1 MMPEIGNALLCLA
14 LGVALLLSVYPL
26 WGVARGDVRM
36 MASARP
42 FAWVLFICVMG
53 AFLILVNAFV
63 VNDFTVTYV
72 ASNSNTQ
79 LPVWY
84 RVAATWG
91 AHEGSLLLWV
101 LLMSGW
107 TFAVAAFSQRM
118 PLDIVARVLAVMGMV
133 SVGFL
138 LFILFTSNPFART
151 LPNFPIEGRD
161 LNPLLQ
167 DPGLIFH
174 PPLLYMG
181 YVGFSVAFAFAI
193 AALMSGRLDST
204 FARFSRPWTLAAWVF
219 LTLGIVLGSAWAY
232 YELGW
237 GGWWFWDPVENASF
251 MPWLVGTALMH
262 SLSVTEQRASF
273 KAWTLLLSICAF
285 SLCLL
290 GTFLV
295 RSGVLVSV
303 HAFASDP
310 SRGMFILAFMVLVIG
325 GSLLLFAVRG
335 HKVRSR
341 VNNALW
347 SRESLL
353 LGNNVLLIAA
363 MLVVLLG
370 TLLPLVHKQLGL
382 GSISIGEPFFNT
394 MFTWLMAPFALLLG
408 IGPLVRWGRDRPRKL
423 KTLLI
428 IAFVTTLVLSLL
440 LPWLFEDRIVAMTVV
455 GLAMAC
461 WIFVLAMSE
470 AYLRVS
476 RGTKLTASYWGMV
489 SGHVGLAV
497 TIVGIAFSQNYSVE
511 RDVRMKAGDSVSI
524 HDYQFTFREVKDITG
539 PNYRGGVAIIGVTRD
554 GKPEATLHAEKRF
567 YNSTSSMMTE
577 AAIDGGF
584 TRDLYAALGEE
595 LDNGAWAVRL
605 YYKPFIRWIWAG
617 GLLMALGGLFCLFDP
632 RYRQRTRPRAAVQ
645 KNASE
650 AV

>member
-1 MMPEIGNALLCLA
+1 MIPEIGSVLLCLA
-14 LGVALLLSVYPL
+14 LGLAVLLSFYPL
-26 WGVARGDVRM
+26 WGVARNDARL
-36 MASARP
+36 MASSRP
-42 FAWVLFICVMG
+42 LAWLLFLCVTG
-53 AFLILVNAFV
+53 AFLVLVNAFV
-63 VNDFTVTYV
+63 VNDFSVTYV
-72 ASNSNTQ
+72 ANNSNTQ
-79 LPVWY
+79 LPIWY

-107 TFAVAAFSQRM
+107 TFAVAICSYSM

-138 LFILFTSNPFART
+138 LFIIFTSNPFSRT
-151 LPNFPIEGRD
+151 LPAFPIEGRD

-193 AALMSGRLDST
+193 AALLSGRLDSSFT
-204 FARFSRPWTLAAWVF
+204 RFARPWTMAAWFF
-219 LTLGIVLGSAWAY
+219 LTLGIMLGSAWAY

-251 MPWLVGTALMH
+251 MPWLVGTALIH
-262 SLSVTEQRASF
+262 SLSVTEQRATF
-273 KAWTLLLSICAF
+273 KAWSLLLSIFAF

-310 SRGMFILAFMVLVIG
+310 SRGLFILAFMVLVIG
-325 GSLLLFAVRG
+325 GSLLVFALRG

-347 SRESLL
+347 SRESML
-353 LGNNVLLIAA
+353 LGNNVILTAA

-370 TLLPLVHKQLGL
+370 TLLPLVHKQIGL
-382 GSISIGEPFFNT
+382 GTISIGEPFFNT
-394 MFTWLMAPFALLLG
+394 MFIALMVPFALLLG
-408 IGPLVRWGRDRPRKL
+408 IGPLVRWGRDRPAAIK
-423 KTLLI
+423 KLLI
-428 IAFVTTLVLSLL
+428 IATVLTVILSFALPLL
-440 LPWLFEDRIVAMTVV
+440 MEDRVEALTVV
-455 GLAMAC
+455 GLMMAC
-461 WIFVLAMSE
+461 WIAILAFAEM
-470 AYLRVS
+470 RVRIS
-476 RGTKLTASYWGMV
+476 KKIKLTPSYWGMV
-489 SGHVGLAV
+489 LAHLGLAV
-497 TIVGIAFSQNYSVE
+497 TIVGIAFSQNYSIE
-511 RDVRMKAGDSVSI
+511 RDVKMKPGDSISI
-524 HDYQFTFREVKDITG
+524 RAYTFVFNGVREADG
-539 PNYRGGVAIIGVTRD
+539 PNYQGVIGSISVKEKDKVIGVLM
-554 GKPEATLHAEKRF
+554 PEKRF
-567 YNSTSSMMTE
+567 YSVSRAVMTE

-595 LDNGAWAVRL
+595 IAKDTWTMRL
-605 YYKPFIRWIWAG
+605 YYKPFVRWIWSG
-617 GLLMALGGLFCLFDP
+617 GVLMAIGALFCLFDP
-632 RYRQRTRPRAAVQ
+632 RYRRRKLQGETA
-645 KNASE
+645 
-650 AV
+650 

>member
-1 MMPEIGNALLCLA
+1 MIPEIGSILLCLA
-14 LGVALLLSVYPL
+14 LGIAVLLSFYPL
-26 WGVARGDVRM
+26 WGVARND
-36 MASARP
+36 ARLMSSSRP
-42 FAWVLFICVMG
+42 LAWLLFLCVTG
-53 AFLILVNAFV
+53 AFLVLVNAFI
-63 VNDFTVTYV
+63 VNDFSVTYV
-72 ASNSNTQ
+72 ANNSNTQ
-79 LPVWY
+79 LPIWY
-84 RVAATWG
+84 RIAATWG

-107 TFAVAAFSQRM
+107 TFAVAIGSYRM

-138 LFILFTSNPFART
+138 LFIIFTSNPFSRT
-151 LPNFPIEGRD
+151 LPAFPIEGRD

-193 AALMSGRLDST
+193 AALLSGRLDSSFT
-204 FARFSRPWTLAAWVF
+204 RFARPWTMAAWFF
-219 LTLGIVLGSAWAY
+219 LTLGIMLGSVWAY

-251 MPWLVGTALMH
+251 MPWLVGTALIH
-262 SLSVTEQRASF
+262 SLSVTEQRATF
-273 KAWTLLLSICAF
+273 KAWSLLLSIFAF

-310 SRGMFILAFMVLVIG
+310 SRGLFILAFMVLVVG
-325 GSLLLFAVRG
+325 GSLLVFALRG

-347 SRESLL
+347 SRESML
-353 LGNNVLLIAA
+353 LGNNVILTAA

-370 TLLPLVHKQLGL
+370 TLLPLVHKQIGL
-382 GSISIGEPFFNT
+382 GTISIGEPFFNT
-394 MFTWLMAPFALLLG
+394 MFIALMVPFALLLG
-408 IGPLVRWGRDRPRKL
+408 IGPLVRWGRDRPAAIK
-423 KTLLI
+423 KMLI
-428 IAFVTTLVLSLL
+428 IATIMTLVLSFVLPLL
-440 LPWLFEDRIVAMTVV
+440 MEDRIEALTVV
-455 GLAMAC
+455 GLMMAC
-461 WIFVLAMSE
+461 WIAILAFAEMKVRISKKI
-470 AYLRVS
+470 
-476 RGTKLTASYWGMV
+476 KLTPSYWGMV
-489 SGHVGLAV
+489 LAHLGLAV

-511 RDVRMKAGDSVSI
+511 RDVKMKPGDSI
-524 HDYQFTFREVKDITG
+524 NIRAYTFTFNGVREADG
-539 PNYRGGVAIIGVTRD
+539 PNYQGVIGSISVTEK
-554 GKPEATLHAEKRF
+554 GKVVSILMPEKRF
-567 YNSTSSMMTE
+567 YNVSRAVMTE

-595 LDNGAWAVRL
+595 ISKSTWSMRL
-605 YYKPFIRWIWAG
+605 YYKPFVRWIWSG
-617 GLLMALGGLFCLFDP
+617 GVLMAVGALFCMFDP
-632 RYRQRTRPRAAVQ
+632 RYRRRKLQRETA
-645 KNASE
+645 
-650 AV
+650 

>member
-1 MMPEIGNALLCLA
+1 MIPEIGSVLLCLA
-14 LGVALLLSVYPL
+14 LGLAVLLSFYPL
-26 WGVARGDVRM
+26 WGVARNDARL
-36 MASARP
+36 MASSRP
-42 FAWVLFICVMG
+42 LAWLLFLCVTG
-53 AFLILVNAFV
+53 AFLVLVNAFV
-63 VNDFTVTYV
+63 VNDFSVTYV
-72 ASNSNTQ
+72 ANNSNTQ
-79 LPVWY
+79 LPIWY

-107 TFAVAAFSQRM
+107 TFAVAICSYRM

-138 LFILFTSNPFART
+138 LFIIFTSNPFSRT
-151 LPNFPIEGRD
+151 LPAFPIEGRD

-193 AALMSGRLDST
+193 AALLSGRLDSSFT
-204 FARFSRPWTLAAWVF
+204 RFARPWTMAAWFF
-219 LTLGIVLGSAWAY
+219 LTLGIMLGSAWAY

-251 MPWLVGTALMH
+251 MPWLVGTALIH
-262 SLSVTEQRASF
+262 SLSVTEQRATF
-273 KAWTLLLSICAF
+273 KAWSLLLSIFAF

-310 SRGMFILAFMVLVIG
+310 SRGLFILAFMVLVIG
-325 GSLLLFAVRG
+325 GSLLVFALRG

-347 SRESLL
+347 SRESML
-353 LGNNVLLIAA
+353 LGNNVILTAS

-370 TLLPLVHKQLGL
+370 TLLPLVHKQIGL
-382 GSISIGEPFFNT
+382 GTISIGEPFFNT
-394 MFTWLMAPFALLLG
+394 MFIALMVPFALLLG
-408 IGPLVRWGRDRPRKL
+408 IGPLVRWGRDRPAAIK
-423 KTLLI
+423 KLLI
-428 IAFVTTLVLSLL
+428 IATVLTVILSFALPLL
-440 LPWLFEDRIVAMTVV
+440 MEDRVEALTVV
-455 GLAMAC
+455 GLMMAC
-461 WIFVLAMSE
+461 WIAILAFAEM
-470 AYLRVS
+470 RVRIS
-476 RGTKLTASYWGMV
+476 KKIKLTPSYWGMV
-489 SGHVGLAV
+489 LAHLGLAV
-497 TIVGIAFSQNYSVE
+497 TIVGIAFSQNYSIE
-511 RDVRMKAGDSVSI
+511 RDVKMKPGDSISI
-524 HDYQFTFREVKDITG
+524 RAYTFVFNGVREADG
-539 PNYRGGVAIIGVTRD
+539 PNYQGVIGSISVKEKDKVIGVLM
-554 GKPEATLHAEKRF
+554 PEKRF
-567 YNSTSSMMTE
+567 YSVSRAVMTE

-595 LDNGAWAVRL
+595 IAKDTWTMRL
-605 YYKPFIRWIWAG
+605 YYKPFVRWIWSG
-617 GLLMALGGLFCLFDP
+617 GVLMAIGALFCLFDP
-632 RYRQRTRPRAAVQ
+632 RYRRRKLQGETA
-645 KNASE
+645 
-650 AV
+650 

>member
-1 MMPEIGNALLCLA
+1 MIPEIGSILLCLA
-14 LGVALLLSVYPL
+14 LGIAVLLSFYPL
-26 WGVARGDVRM
+26 WGVARND
-36 MASARP
+36 ARLMSSSRP
-42 FAWVLFICVMG
+42 LAWLLFLCVTG
-53 AFLILVNAFV
+53 AFLVLVNAFI
-63 VNDFTVTYV
+63 VNDFSVTYV
-72 ASNSNTQ
+72 ANNSNTQ
-79 LPVWY
+79 LPIWY
-84 RVAATWG
+84 RIAATWG

-107 TFAVAAFSQRM
+107 TFAVAIGSYRM

-138 LFILFTSNPFART
+138 LFIIFTSNPFSRT
-151 LPNFPIEGRD
+151 LPAFPIEGRD

-193 AALMSGRLDST
+193 AALLSGRLDSSFT
-204 FARFSRPWTLAAWVF
+204 RFARPWTMAAWFF
-219 LTLGIVLGSAWAY
+219 LTLGIMLGSAWAY

-251 MPWLVGTALMH
+251 MPWLVGTALIH
-262 SLSVTEQRASF
+262 SLSVTEQRATF
-273 KAWTLLLSICAF
+273 KAWSLLLSIFAF

-310 SRGMFILAFMVLVIG
+310 SRGLFILAFMVLVVG
-325 GSLLLFAVRG
+325 GSLLVFALRG

-347 SRESLL
+347 SRESML
-353 LGNNVLLIAA
+353 LGNNVILTAA

-370 TLLPLVHKQLGL
+370 TLLPLVHKQIGL
-382 GSISIGEPFFNT
+382 GTISIGEPFFNT
-394 MFTWLMAPFALLLG
+394 MFIALMVPFALLLG
-408 IGPLVRWGRDRPRKL
+408 IGPLVRWGRDRPAAIK
-423 KTLLI
+423 KMLI
-428 IAFVTTLVLSLL
+428 IATIMTLVLSFVLPLL
-440 LPWLFEDRIVAMTVV
+440 MEDRIEALTVV
-455 GLAMAC
+455 GLMMAC
-461 WIFVLAMSE
+461 WIAILAFAEMKVRISKKI
-470 AYLRVS
+470 
-476 RGTKLTASYWGMV
+476 KLTPSYWGMV
-489 SGHVGLAV
+489 LAHLGLAV

-511 RDVRMKAGDSVSI
+511 RDVKMKPGDSI
-524 HDYQFTFREVKDITG
+524 NIRAYTFTFNGVREADG
-539 PNYRGGVAIIGVTRD
+539 PNYQGVIGSISVTEK
-554 GKPEATLHAEKRF
+554 GKVVSILMPEKRF
-567 YNSTSSMMTE
+567 YNVSRAVMTE

-595 LDNGAWAVRL
+595 ISKSTWSMRL
-605 YYKPFIRWIWAG
+605 YYKPFVRWIWSG
-617 GLLMALGGLFCLFDP
+617 GVLMAVGALFCMFDP
-632 RYRQRTRPRAAVQ
+632 RYRRRKLQRETV
-645 KNASE
+645 
-650 AV
+650 

>member
-1 MMPEIGNALLCLA
+1 MIPEIGSVLLCLA
-14 LGVALLLSVYPL
+14 LGLAVLLSFYPL
-26 WGVARGDVRM
+26 WGVARNDARL
-36 MASARP
+36 MASSRP
-42 FAWVLFICVMG
+42 LAWLLFLCVTG
-53 AFLILVNAFV
+53 AFLVLVNAFV
-63 VNDFTVTYV
+63 VNDFSVTYV
-72 ASNSNTQ
+72 ANNSNTQ
-79 LPVWY
+79 LPIWY

-107 TFAVAAFSQRM
+107 TFAVAICSYRM

-138 LFILFTSNPFART
+138 LFIIFTSNPFSRT
-151 LPNFPIEGRD
+151 LPAFPIEGRD

-193 AALMSGRLDST
+193 AALLSGRLDSSFT
-204 FARFSRPWTLAAWVF
+204 RFARPWTMAAWFF
-219 LTLGIVLGSAWAY
+219 LTLGIMLGSAWAY

-251 MPWLVGTALMH
+251 MPWLVGTALIH
-262 SLSVTEQRASF
+262 SLSVTEQRATF
-273 KAWTLLLSICAF
+273 KAWSLLLSIFAF

-310 SRGMFILAFMVLVIG
+310 SRGLFILAFMVLVIG
-325 GSLLLFAVRG
+325 GSLLVFALRG

-347 SRESLL
+347 SRESML
-353 LGNNVLLIAA
+353 LGNNVILTAA

-370 TLLPLVHKQLGL
+370 TLLPLVHKQIGL
-382 GSISIGEPFFNT
+382 GTISIGEPFFNT
-394 MFTWLMAPFALLLG
+394 MFIALMVPFALLLG
-408 IGPLVRWGRDRPRKL
+408 IGPLVRWGRDRPAAIK
-423 KTLLI
+423 KLLI
-428 IAFVTTLVLSLL
+428 IATVLTVILSFALPLL
-440 LPWLFEDRIVAMTVV
+440 MEDRVEALTVV
-455 GLAMAC
+455 GLMMAC
-461 WIFVLAMSE
+461 WIAILAFAEM
-470 AYLRVS
+470 RVRIS
-476 RGTKLTASYWGMV
+476 KKIKLTPSYWGMV
-489 SGHVGLAV
+489 LAHLGLAV
-497 TIVGIAFSQNYSVE
+497 TIVGIAFSQNYSIE
-511 RDVRMKAGDSVSI
+511 RDVKMKPGDSISI
-524 HDYQFTFREVKDITG
+524 RAYTFVFNGVREADG
-539 PNYRGGVAIIGVTRD
+539 PNYQGVIGSISVKEKDKVIGVLM
-554 GKPEATLHAEKRF
+554 PEKRF
-567 YNSTSSMMTE
+567 YSVSRAVMTE

-595 LDNGAWAVRL
+595 IAKDTWTMRL
-605 YYKPFIRWIWAG
+605 YYKPFVRWIWSG
-617 GLLMALGGLFCLFDP
+617 GVLMAIGALFCLFDP
-632 RYRQRTRPRAAVQ
+632 RYRRRKLQGETAWTA
-645 KNASE
+645 KSS
-650 AV
+650 

>member
-1 MMPEIGNALLCLA
+1 MIPEIGSILLCLA
-14 LGVALLLSVYPL
+14 LGLAVLLSIYPL
-26 WGVARGDVRM
+26 WGVARNDTRL
-36 MASARP
+36 MASSRP
-42 FAWVLFICVMG
+42 LAWLLFLCVTG
-53 AFLILVNAFV
+53 AFLVLVNAFV
-63 VNDFTVTYV
+63 VNDFSVTYV
-72 ASNSNTQ
+72 ANNSNTQ
-79 LPVWY
+79 LPIWY

-107 TFAVAAFSQRM
+107 TFAVALFSYRM

-138 LFILFTSNPFART
+138 LFIIFTSNPFSRT
-151 LPNFPIEGRD
+151 LPSFPIEGRD

-193 AALMSGRLDST
+193 AALLSGRLDST
-204 FARFSRPWTLAAWVF
+204 FTRFARPWTMAAWFF
-219 LTLGIVLGSAWAY
+219 LTLGIMLGSAWAY

-251 MPWLVGTALMH
+251 MPWLVGTALIH
-262 SLSVTEQRASF
+262 SLSVTEQRATF
-273 KAWTLLLSICAF
+273 KAWSLLLSIFAF

-310 SRGMFILAFMVLVIG
+310 SRGLFILAFMVLVIG
-325 GSLLLFAVRG
+325 GSLLVFAIRG

-347 SRESLL
+347 SRESML
-353 LGNNVLLIAA
+353 LGNNVILTAA

-370 TLLPLVHKQLGL
+370 TLLPLVHKQIGL
-382 GSISIGEPFFNT
+382 GTISIGEPFFNT
-394 MFTWLMAPFALLLG
+394 MFIALMVPFALLLG
-408 IGPLVRWGRDRPRKL
+408 IGPLVRWGRDRPAAIKKML
-423 KTLLI
+423 ISATVMTLI
-428 IAFVTTLVLSLL
+428 LSFA
-440 LPWLFEDRIVAMTVV
+440 LPMLMEDRIEALTVV
-455 GLAMAC
+455 GLMMAC
-461 WIFVLAMSE
+461 WITILAFAEMKVRISKKI
-470 AYLRVS
+470 
-476 RGTKLTASYWGMV
+476 KLTPSYWGMV
-489 SGHVGLAV
+489 LAHLGLAV
-497 TIVGIAFSQNYSVE
+497 TIVGIAFSQNYSIE
-511 RDVRMKAGDSVSI
+511 RDVKMQPGDNIAI
-524 HDYQFTFREVKDITG
+524 HGYTFTFNGVRDANG
-539 PNYRGGVAIIGVTRD
+539 PNYQGVIGSISVTKKD
-554 GKPEATLHAEKRF
+554 KVVGILMPEKRF
-567 YNSTSSMMTE
+567 YSVSRAVMTE

-595 LDNGAWAVRL
+595 VAKDTWTMRL
-605 YYKPFIRWIWAG
+605 YYKPFVRWIWSG
-617 GLLMALGGLFCLFDP
+617 GVLMSIGALFCLFDP
-632 RYRQRTRPRAAVQ
+632 RYRRRQLQGETA
-645 KNASE
+645 
-650 AV
+650 

>member
-1 MMPEIGNALLCLA
+1 MIPEIGSVLLCLA
-14 LGVALLLSVYPL
+14 LGLAVLLSFYPL
-26 WGVARGDVRM
+26 WGVARNDARL
-36 MASARP
+36 MASSRP
-42 FAWVLFICVMG
+42 LAWLLFLCVTG
-53 AFLILVNAFV
+53 AFLVLVNAFV
-63 VNDFTVTYV
+63 VNDFSVTYV
-72 ASNSNTQ
+72 ANNSNTQ
-79 LPVWY
+79 LPIWY

-107 TFAVAAFSQRM
+107 TFAVAICSYRM

-138 LFILFTSNPFART
+138 LFIIFTSNPFSRT
-151 LPNFPIEGRD
+151 LPAFPIEGRD

-193 AALMSGRLDST
+193 AALLSGRLDSSFT
-204 FARFSRPWTLAAWVF
+204 RFARPWTMAAWFF
-219 LTLGIVLGSAWAY
+219 LTLGIMLGSAWAY

-251 MPWLVGTALMH
+251 MPWLVGTALIH
-262 SLSVTEQRASF
+262 SLSVTEQRATF
-273 KAWTLLLSICAF
+273 KAWSLLLSIFAF

-310 SRGMFILAFMVLVIG
+310 SRGLFILAFMVLVIG
-325 GSLLLFAVRG
+325 GSLLVFALRG

-347 SRESLL
+347 SRESML
-353 LGNNVLLIAA
+353 LGNNVILTAA

-370 TLLPLVHKQLGL
+370 TLLPLVHKQIGL
-382 GSISIGEPFFNT
+382 GTISIGEPFFNT
-394 MFTWLMAPFALLLG
+394 MFIALMVPFALLLG
-408 IGPLVRWGRDRPRKL
+408 IGPLVRWGRDRPAAIK
-423 KTLLI
+423 KLLI
-428 IAFVTTLVLSLL
+428 IATVLTVILSFA
-440 LPWLFEDRIVAMTVV
+440 LPILMEDRVEALTVV
-455 GLAMAC
+455 GLMMAC
-461 WIFVLAMSE
+461 WIAILAFAEM
-470 AYLRVS
+470 RVRIS
-476 RGTKLTASYWGMV
+476 KKIKLTPSYWGMV
-489 SGHVGLAV
+489 LAHLGLAV
-497 TIVGIAFSQNYSVE
+497 TIVGIAFSQNYSIE
-511 RDVRMKAGDSVSI
+511 RDVKMKPGDSISI
-524 HDYQFTFREVKDITG
+524 RAYTFVFNGVREADG
-539 PNYRGGVAIIGVTRD
+539 PNYQGVIGSISVKEKD
-554 GKPEATLHAEKRF
+554 KVIGILMPEKRF
-567 YNSTSSMMTE
+567 YSVSRAVMTE

-595 LDNGAWAVRL
+595 IAKDTWTMRL
-605 YYKPFIRWIWAG
+605 YYKPFVRWIWSG
-617 GLLMALGGLFCLFDP
+617 GVLMAIGALFCLFDP
-632 RYRQRTRPRAAVQ
+632 RYRRRKLQGETA
-645 KNASE
+645 
-650 AV
+650 

>member
-1 MMPEIGNALLCLA
+1 MIPEVGNLLLCLA
-14 LGVALLLSVYPL
+14 LGIAVLLSVYPL
-26 WGVARGDVRM
+26 WGVSRHDERLM
-36 MASARP
+36 RSSRP
-42 FAWVLFICVMG
+42 LAWLLFLCVTG
-53 AFLILVNAFV
+53 AFLVLVNAFV
-63 VNDFTVTYV
+63 VNDFSVTYV
-72 ASNSNTQ
+72 ANNSNTQ
-79 LPVWY
+79 LPIWY

-107 TFAVAAFSQRM
+107 TFAVALCSYRM

-138 LFILFTSNPFART
+138 LFIIFTSNPFSRT
-151 LPNFPIEGRD
+151 LPSFPIEGRD

-193 AALMSGRLDST
+193 AALLSGRLDSSFT
-204 FARFSRPWTLAAWVF
+204 RFARPWTMAAWFF
-219 LTLGIVLGSAWAY
+219 LTLGIMLGSAWAY

-251 MPWLVGTALMH
+251 MPWLVGTALIH
-262 SLSVTEQRASF
+262 SLAVTEQRATF
-273 KAWTLLLSICAF
+273 KAWSLLLSIFAF

-310 SRGMFILAFMVLVIG
+310 SRGLFILAFMVLVIG

-347 SRESLL
+347 SRESMLL
-353 LGNNVLLIAA
+353 ANNVILTAA

-370 TLLPLVHKQLGL
+370 TLLPLVHKQIGL

-394 MFTWLMAPFALLLG
+394 MFIALMVPFALLLG
-408 IGPLVRWGRDRPRKL
+408 IGPLVRWGRDRPASIRKL
-423 KTLLI
+423 LLI
-428 IAFVTTLVLSLL
+428 ALLVMLILSFL
-440 LPWLFEDRIVAMTVV
+440 LPWLMQDRFEALTIL
-455 GLAMAC
+455 GLMMAC
-461 WIFVLAMSE
+461 WIAILAVAEM
-470 AYLRVS
+470 RVRIS
-476 RGTKLTASYWGMV
+476 KKIKLTPSYWGMV
-489 SGHVGLAV
+489 FAHLGLAV
-497 TIVGIAFSQNYSVE
+497 TIVGIAFSQNYSIE
-511 RDVRMKAGDSVSI
+511 RDVKMKPNESVVI
-524 HDYQFTFREVKDITG
+524 RDYTFVFNGVHEADG
-539 PNYRGGVAIIGVTRD
+539 PNYQGVIGNIDVKEN
-554 GKPEATLHAEKRF
+554 GKLLTKLQPEKRF
-567 YNSTSSMMTE
+567 YNTSRAVMTE

-595 LDNGAWAVRL
+595 IGPNVWTMRL
-605 YYKPFIRWIWAG
+605 YYKPFVRWIWSG
-617 GLLMALGGLFCLFDP
+617 GILMAVGALFCLFDP
-632 RYRQRTRPRAAVQ
+632 RYRRRKPVP
-645 KNASE
+645 E

>member
-1 MMPEIGNALLCLA
+1 MIPEIGSILLCLA
-14 LGVALLLSVYPL
+14 LGIAVLLSFYPL
-26 WGVARGDVRM
+26 WGVARNDSRL
-36 MASARP
+36 MASSRP
-42 FAWVLFICVMG
+42 LAWLLFLCVTG
-53 AFLILVNAFV
+53 AFLVLVNAFV
-63 VNDFTVTYV
+63 VNDFSVTYV
-72 ASNSNTQ
+72 ANNSNTL

-107 TFAVAAFSQRM
+107 TFAVALCSYRM

-138 LFILFTSNPFART
+138 LFIIFTSNPFSRT
-151 LPNFPIEGRD
+151 LPAFPIEGRD

-193 AALMSGRLDST
+193 AALLSGRLDSAFT
-204 FARFSRPWTLAAWVF
+204 RFARPWTMAAWFF
-219 LTLGIVLGSAWAY
+219 LTLGIMLGSAWAY

-251 MPWLVGTALMH
+251 MPWLVGTALIH
-262 SLSVTEQRASF
+262 SLSVTEQRATF
-273 KAWTLLLSICAF
+273 KAWSLLLSISAF

-310 SRGMFILAFMVLVIG
+310 SRGLFILAFMILVIG
-325 GSLLLFAVRG
+325 GSLLVFAVRG
-335 HKVRSR
+335 HKIRSK
-341 VNNALW
+341 VNNSLW

-353 LGNNVLLIAA
+353 LGNNVILTAA

-382 GSISIGEPFFNT
+382 GTISIGEPFFNT
-394 MFTWLMAPFALLLG
+394 MFIVLMVPFALLLG
-408 IGPLVRWGRDRPRKL
+408 IGPLVRWGRDRPAAIRKI
-423 KTLLI
+423 LI
-428 IAFVTTLVLSLL
+428 FALVMALILSFL
-440 LPWLFEDRIVAMTVV
+440 LPWLMEDRVEALTYLGLMMASWIVI
-455 GLAMAC
+455 LA
-461 WIFVLAMSE
+461 FVEMKIRISKKI
-470 AYLRVS
+470 
-476 RGTKLTASYWGMV
+476 KLTSSYWGMV
-489 SGHVGLAV
+489 LAHLGLAV
-497 TIVGIAFSQNYSVE
+497 TIVGIAFSQNYSIE
-511 RDVRMKAGDSVSI
+511 RDVKMKPGDSISI
-524 HDYQFTFREVKDITG
+524 RAYTFVFNGVHEANG
-539 PNYRGGVAIIGVTRD
+539 PNYQGVIGSISVKENDKVLT
-554 GKPEATLHAEKRF
+554 TLLPEKRF
-567 YNSTSSMMTE
+567 YKTSRAVMTE

-595 LDNGAWAVRL
+595 ITKDVWTLRL
-605 YYKPFIRWIWAG
+605 YYKPFVRWIWSG
-617 GLLMALGGLFCLFDP
+617 GLLMSIGALFCLFDP
-632 RYRQRTRPRAAVQ
+632 RYRRRKAEGEAA
-645 KNASE
+645 
-650 AV
+650 

>member
-1 MMPEIGNALLCLA
+1 MIPEIGSVLLCLA
-14 LGVALLLSVYPL
+14 LGLAVLLSFYPL
-26 WGVARGDVRM
+26 WGVARNDARL
-36 MASARP
+36 MASSRP
-42 FAWVLFICVMG
+42 LAWLLFLCVTG
-53 AFLILVNAFV
+53 AFLVLVNAFV
-63 VNDFTVTYV
+63 VNDFSVTYV
-72 ASNSNTQ
+72 ANNSNTQ
-79 LPVWY
+79 LPIWY

-107 TFAVAAFSQRM
+107 TFAVAICSYRM

-138 LFILFTSNPFART
+138 LFIIFTSNPFSRT
-151 LPNFPIEGRD
+151 LPAFPIEGRD

-193 AALMSGRLDST
+193 AALLSGRLDSSFT
-204 FARFSRPWTLAAWVF
+204 RFARPWTMAAWFF
-219 LTLGIVLGSAWAY
+219 LTLGIMLGSAWAY

-251 MPWLVGTALMH
+251 MPWLVGTALIH
-262 SLSVTEQRASF
+262 SLSVTEQRATF
-273 KAWTLLLSICAF
+273 KAWSLLLSIFAF

-310 SRGMFILAFMVLVIG
+310 SRGLFILAFMVLMIG
-325 GSLLLFAVRG
+325 GSLLVFALRG

-347 SRESLL
+347 SRESML
-353 LGNNVLLIAA
+353 LGNNVILTAA

-370 TLLPLVHKQLGL
+370 TLLPLVHKQIGL
-382 GSISIGEPFFNT
+382 GTISIGEPFFNT
-394 MFTWLMAPFALLLG
+394 MFIALMVPFALLLG
-408 IGPLVRWGRDRPRKL
+408 IGPLVRWGRDRPAAIK
-423 KTLLI
+423 KLLI
-428 IAFVTTLVLSLL
+428 IATVLTVILSFALPLL
-440 LPWLFEDRIVAMTVV
+440 MEDRVEALTVV
-455 GLAMAC
+455 GLMMAC
-461 WIFVLAMSE
+461 WIAILAFAEM
-470 AYLRVS
+470 RVRIS
-476 RGTKLTASYWGMV
+476 KKIKLTPSYWGMV
-489 SGHVGLAV
+489 LAHLGLAV
-497 TIVGIAFSQNYSVE
+497 TIVGIAFSQNYSIE
-511 RDVRMKAGDSVSI
+511 RDVKMKPGDSISI
-524 HDYQFTFREVKDITG
+524 RAYTFVFNGVREADG
-539 PNYRGGVAIIGVTRD
+539 PNYQGVIGSISVKEKDKVIGVLM
-554 GKPEATLHAEKRF
+554 PEKRF
-567 YNSTSSMMTE
+567 YSVSRAVMTE

-595 LDNGAWAVRL
+595 IAKDTWTMRL
-605 YYKPFIRWIWAG
+605 YYKPFVRWIWSG
-617 GLLMALGGLFCLFDP
+617 GVLMAIGALFCLFDP
-632 RYRQRTRPRAAVQ
+632 RYRRRKLQGETA
-645 KNASE
+645 
-650 AV
+650 

>member
-1 MMPEIGNALLCLA
+1 MIPEIGSVLLCLA
-14 LGVALLLSVYPL
+14 LGLAVLLSFYPL
-26 WGVARGDVRM
+26 WGVARNDARL
-36 MASARP
+36 MASSRP
-42 FAWVLFICVMG
+42 LAWLLFLCVTG

-63 VNDFTVTYV
+63 VNDFSVTYV
-72 ASNSNTQ
+72 ANNSNTQ
-79 LPVWY
+79 LPIWY

-107 TFAVAAFSQRM
+107 TFAVAICSYRM

-138 LFILFTSNPFART
+138 LFIIFTSNPFSRT
-151 LPNFPIEGRD
+151 LPAFPIEGRD

-193 AALMSGRLDST
+193 AALLSGRLDSSFT
-204 FARFSRPWTLAAWVF
+204 RFARPWTMAAWFF
-219 LTLGIVLGSAWAY
+219 LTLGIMLGSAWAY

-251 MPWLVGTALMH
+251 MPWLVGTALIH
-262 SLSVTEQRASF
+262 SLSVTEQRATF
-273 KAWTLLLSICAF
+273 KAWSLLLSIFAF

-310 SRGMFILAFMVLVIG
+310 SRGLFILAFMVLVIG
-325 GSLLLFAVRG
+325 GSLLVFALRG

-347 SRESLL
+347 SRESML
-353 LGNNVLLIAA
+353 LGNNVILTAA

-370 TLLPLVHKQLGL
+370 TLLPLVHKQIGL
-382 GSISIGEPFFNT
+382 GTISIGEPFFNT
-394 MFTWLMAPFALLLG
+394 MFIALMVPFALLLG
-408 IGPLVRWGRDRPRKL
+408 IGPLVRWGRDRPAAIK
-423 KTLLI
+423 KLLI
-428 IAFVTTLVLSLL
+428 IATVLTVILSFALPLL
-440 LPWLFEDRIVAMTVV
+440 MEDRVEALTVV
-455 GLAMAC
+455 GLMMAC
-461 WIFVLAMSE
+461 WIAILAFAEM
-470 AYLRVS
+470 RVRIS
-476 RGTKLTASYWGMV
+476 KKIKLTPSYWGMV
-489 SGHVGLAV
+489 LAHLGLAV
-497 TIVGIAFSQNYSVE
+497 TIVGIAFSQNYSIE
-511 RDVRMKAGDSVSI
+511 RDVKMKPGDSISI
-524 HDYQFTFREVKDITG
+524 RAYTFVFNGVKEADG
-539 PNYRGGVAIIGVTRD
+539 PNYQGVIGSISVKEKDKVIGVLM
-554 GKPEATLHAEKRF
+554 PEKRF
-567 YNSTSSMMTE
+567 YSVSRAVMTE

-595 LDNGAWAVRL
+595 VAKDTWTMRL
-605 YYKPFIRWIWAG
+605 YYKPFVRWIWSG
-617 GLLMALGGLFCLFDP
+617 GVLMAIGALFCLFDP
-632 RYRQRTRPRAAVQ
+632 RYRRRKLQGETA
-645 KNASE
+645 
-650 AV
+650 

>member
-1 MMPEIGNALLCLA
+1 MIPEIGSVLLCLA
-14 LGVALLLSVYPL
+14 LGLAVLLSFYPL
-26 WGVARGDVRM
+26 WGVARNDARL
-36 MASARP
+36 MASSRP
-42 FAWVLFICVMG
+42 LAWLLFLCVTG
-53 AFLILVNAFV
+53 AFLVLVNAFV
-63 VNDFTVTYV
+63 VNDFSVTYV
-72 ASNSNTQ
+72 ANNSNTQ
-79 LPVWY
+79 LPIWY

-107 TFAVAAFSQRM
+107 TFAVAICSYRM

-138 LFILFTSNPFART
+138 LFIIFTSNPFSRT
-151 LPNFPIEGRD
+151 LPAFPIEGRD

-193 AALMSGRLDST
+193 AALLSGQLDSSFT
-204 FARFSRPWTLAAWVF
+204 RFARPWTMAAWFF
-219 LTLGIVLGSAWAY
+219 LTLGIMLGSAWAY

-251 MPWLVGTALMH
+251 MPWLVGTALIH
-262 SLSVTEQRASF
+262 SLSVTEQRATF
-273 KAWTLLLSICAF
+273 KAWSLLLSIFAF

-310 SRGMFILAFMVLVIG
+310 SRGLFILAFMVLVIG
-325 GSLLLFAVRG
+325 GSLLVFALRG

-347 SRESLL
+347 SRESML
-353 LGNNVLLIAA
+353 LGNNVILTAA

-370 TLLPLVHKQLGL
+370 TLLPLVHKQIGL
-382 GSISIGEPFFNT
+382 GTISIGEPFFNT
-394 MFTWLMAPFALLLG
+394 MFIALMVPFALLLG
-408 IGPLVRWGRDRPRKL
+408 IGPLVRWGRDRPAAIK
-423 KTLLI
+423 KLLI
-428 IAFVTTLVLSLL
+428 IATVLTVILSFALPLL
-440 LPWLFEDRIVAMTVV
+440 MEDRVEALTVV
-455 GLAMAC
+455 GLMMAC
-461 WIFVLAMSE
+461 WIAILAFAE
-470 AYLRVS
+470 IRVRIS
-476 RGTKLTASYWGMV
+476 KKIKLTPSYWGMV
-489 SGHVGLAV
+489 LAHLGLAV
-497 TIVGIAFSQNYSVE
+497 TIVGIAFSQNYSIE
-511 RDVRMKAGDSVSI
+511 RDVKMKPGDSISI
-524 HDYQFTFREVKDITG
+524 RAYTFVFNGVREADG
-539 PNYRGGVAIIGVTRD
+539 PNYQGVIGSISVKEKDKVIGVLM
-554 GKPEATLHAEKRF
+554 PEKRF
-567 YNSTSSMMTE
+567 YSVSRAVMTE

-595 LDNGAWAVRL
+595 IAKDTWTMRL
-605 YYKPFIRWIWAG
+605 YYKPFVRWIWSG
-617 GLLMALGGLFCLFDP
+617 GVLMAIGALFCLFDP
-632 RYRQRTRPRAAVQ
+632 RYRRRKLQGETA
-645 KNASE
+645 
-650 AV
+650 

>member
-1 MMPEIGNALLCLA
+1 MIPEIGSILLCLA
-14 LGVALLLSVYPL
+14 LGIAVLLSFYPL
-26 WGVARGDVRM
+26 WGVARNDARL
-36 MASARP
+36 MASSRP
-42 FAWVLFICVMG
+42 LAWLLFLCVTG
-53 AFLILVNAFV
+53 AFLVLVNAFV
-63 VNDFTVTYV
+63 VNDFSVTYV
-72 ASNSNTQ
+72 ANNSNTQ
-79 LPVWY
+79 LPIWY

-107 TFAVAAFSQRM
+107 TFAVAICSYRM

-138 LFILFTSNPFART
+138 LFIIFTSNPFSRT
-151 LPNFPIEGRD
+151 LPSFPIEGRD

-193 AALMSGRLDST
+193 AALLSGRLDSSFT
-204 FARFSRPWTLAAWVF
+204 RFARPWTMAAWFF
-219 LTLGIVLGSAWAY
+219 LTLGIMLGSAWAY

-251 MPWLVGTALMH
+251 MPWLVGTALIH
-262 SLSVTEQRASF
+262 SLSVTEQRATF
-273 KAWTLLLSICAF
+273 KAWSLLLSIFAF

-310 SRGMFILAFMVLVIG
+310 SRGLFILAFMVLVIG
-325 GSLLLFAVRG
+325 GSLLVFALRG

-347 SRESLL
+347 SRESML
-353 LGNNVLLIAA
+353 LGNNVILTAA

-370 TLLPLVHKQLGL
+370 TLLPLVHKQIGL
-382 GSISIGEPFFNT
+382 GTISIGEPFFNT
-394 MFTWLMAPFALLLG
+394 MFIALMVPFALLLG
-408 IGPLVRWGRDRPRKL
+408 IGPLVRWGRDRPAAIK
-423 KTLLI
+423 KMLI
-428 IAFVTTLVLSLL
+428 IATVMTLILSFA
-440 LPWLFEDRIVAMTVV
+440 LPMLMEDRVEALTVV
-455 GLAMAC
+455 GLMMAI
-461 WIFVLAMSE
+461 WIAILALAEMKVRISKKI
-470 AYLRVS
+470 
-476 RGTKLTASYWGMV
+476 KLTPSYWGMV
-489 SGHVGLAV
+489 CAHLGLAV

-511 RDVRMKAGDSVSI
+511 RDVKMKPGDNIAI
-524 HDYQFTFREVKDITG
+524 HGYTFTFNGVREADG
-539 PNYRGGVAIIGVTRD
+539 PNYQGVIGSISITKKDKVVSILM
-554 GKPEATLHAEKRF
+554 PEKRF
-567 YNSTSSMMTE
+567 YNVSRAVMTE

-595 LDNGAWAVRL
+595 IAKDTWSMRL
-605 YYKPFIRWIWAG
+605 YYKPFVRWIWSG
-617 GLLMALGGLFCLFDP
+617 GVLMAIGALFCLFDP
-632 RYRQRTRPRAAVQ
+632 RYRRRKLQGETA
-645 KNASE
+645 
-650 AV
+650 

>member
-1 MMPEIGNALLCLA
+1 MIPEIGSILLCLA
-14 LGVALLLSVYPL
+14 LGIAVLLSFYPL
-26 WGVARGDVRM
+26 WGVARND
-36 MASARP
+36 ARLMSSSRP
-42 FAWVLFICVMG
+42 LAWLLFLCVTG
-53 AFLILVNAFV
+53 AFLVLVNAFI
-63 VNDFTVTYV
+63 VNDFSVTYV
-72 ASNSNTQ
+72 ANNSNTQ
-79 LPVWY
+79 LPIWY
-84 RVAATWG
+84 RIAATWG

-107 TFAVAAFSQRM
+107 TFAVAIGSYRM

-138 LFILFTSNPFART
+138 LFIIFTSNPFSRT
-151 LPNFPIEGRD
+151 LPAFPIEGRD

-193 AALMSGRLDST
+193 AALLSGRLDSSFT
-204 FARFSRPWTLAAWVF
+204 RFARPWTIAAWFF
-219 LTLGIVLGSAWAY
+219 LTLGIMLGSAWAY

-251 MPWLVGTALMH
+251 MPWLVGTALIH
-262 SLSVTEQRASF
+262 SLSVTEQRATF
-273 KAWTLLLSICAF
+273 KAWSLLLSIFAF

-310 SRGMFILAFMVLVIG
+310 SRGLFILAFMVLVVG
-325 GSLLLFAVRG
+325 GSLLVFALRG

-347 SRESLL
+347 SRESML
-353 LGNNVLLIAA
+353 LGNNVILTAA

-370 TLLPLVHKQLGL
+370 TLLPLVHKQIGL
-382 GSISIGEPFFNT
+382 GTISIGEPFFNT
-394 MFTWLMAPFALLLG
+394 MFIALMVPFALLLG
-408 IGPLVRWGRDRPRKL
+408 IGPLVRWGRDRPAAIK
-423 KTLLI
+423 KMLI
-428 IAFVTTLVLSLL
+428 IATIMTLVLSFVLPLL
-440 LPWLFEDRIVAMTVV
+440 MEDRIEALTVV
-455 GLAMAC
+455 GLMMAC
-461 WIFVLAMSE
+461 WIAILAFAEMKVRISKKI
-470 AYLRVS
+470 
-476 RGTKLTASYWGMV
+476 KLTPSYWGMV
-489 SGHVGLAV
+489 LAHLGLAV

-511 RDVRMKAGDSVSI
+511 RDVKMKPGDSI
-524 HDYQFTFREVKDITG
+524 NIRAYTFTFNGVREADG
-539 PNYRGGVAIIGVTRD
+539 PNYQGVIGSISVTEK
-554 GKPEATLHAEKRF
+554 GKVVSILMPEKRF
-567 YNSTSSMMTE
+567 YNVSRAVMTE

-595 LDNGAWAVRL
+595 ISKSTWSMRL
-605 YYKPFIRWIWAG
+605 YYKPFVRWIWSG
-617 GLLMALGGLFCLFDP
+617 GVLMAVGALFCMFDP
-632 RYRQRTRPRAAVQ
+632 RYRRRKLQRETA
-645 KNASE
+645 
-650 AV
+650 

>member
-1 MMPEIGNALLCLA
+1 MIPEIGSVLLCLA
-14 LGVALLLSVYPL
+14 LGLAVLLSFYPL
-26 WGVARGDVRM
+26 WGVARNDARL
-36 MASARP
+36 MASSRP
-42 FAWVLFICVMG
+42 LAWLLFLCVTG
-53 AFLILVNAFV
+53 AFLVLVNAFV
-63 VNDFTVTYV
+63 VNDFSVTYV
-72 ASNSNTQ
+72 ANNSNTQ
-79 LPVWY
+79 LPIWY

-107 TFAVAAFSQRM
+107 TFAVAICSYRM

-138 LFILFTSNPFART
+138 LFIIFTSNPFSRT
-151 LPNFPIEGRD
+151 LPAFPIEGRD

-193 AALMSGRLDST
+193 AALLSGRLDSSFT
-204 FARFSRPWTLAAWVF
+204 RFARPWTMAAWFF
-219 LTLGIVLGSAWAY
+219 LTLGIMLGSAWAY

-251 MPWLVGTALMH
+251 MPWLVGTALIH
-262 SLSVTEQRASF
+262 SLSVTEQRATF
-273 KAWTLLLSICAF
+273 KAWSLLLSIFAF

-310 SRGMFILAFMVLVIG
+310 SRGLFILAFMVLVIG
-325 GSLLLFAVRG
+325 GSLLVFALRG

-347 SRESLL
+347 SRESML
-353 LGNNVLLIAA
+353 LGNNVILTAA

-370 TLLPLVHKQLGL
+370 TLLPLVHKQIGL
-382 GSISIGEPFFNT
+382 GTISIGEPFFNT
-394 MFTWLMAPFALLLG
+394 MFIALMVPFALLLG
-408 IGPLVRWGRDRPRKL
+408 IGPLVRWGRDRPAAIK
-423 KTLLI
+423 KLLI
-428 IAFVTTLVLSLL
+428 IATVLTVVLSFALPLL
-440 LPWLFEDRIVAMTVV
+440 MEDRVEALTVV
-455 GLAMAC
+455 GLMMAC
-461 WIFVLAMSE
+461 WIAILAFAEMKVRISKKI
-470 AYLRVS
+470 
-476 RGTKLTASYWGMV
+476 KLTPSYWGMV
-489 SGHVGLAV
+489 LAHLGLAV
-497 TIVGIAFSQNYSVE
+497 TIVGIAFSQNYSIE
-511 RDVRMKAGDSVSI
+511 RDVKMKPGDSISI
-524 HDYQFTFREVKDITG
+524 RAYTFVFNGVREADG
-539 PNYRGGVAIIGVTRD
+539 PNYQGVIGSISVKEKD
-554 GKPEATLHAEKRF
+554 KVIGILMPEKRF
-567 YNSTSSMMTE
+567 YRVSRAVMTE

-595 LDNGAWAVRL
+595 IAKDTWTMRL
-605 YYKPFIRWIWAG
+605 YYKPFVRWIWSG
-617 GLLMALGGLFCLFDP
+617 GVLMAIGALFCLFDP
-632 RYRQRTRPRAAVQ
+632 RYRRRKLQGEAA
-645 KNASE
+645 
-650 AV
+650 

>member
-1 MMPEIGNALLCLA
+1 MIPEIGSVLLCLA
-14 LGVALLLSVYPL
+14 LGLAVLLSFYPL
-26 WGVARGDVRM
+26 WGVARNDARL
-36 MASARP
+36 MASSRP
-42 FAWVLFICVMG
+42 LAWLLFLCVTG
-53 AFLILVNAFV
+53 AFLVLVNAFV
-63 VNDFTVTYV
+63 VNDFSVTYV
-72 ASNSNTQ
+72 ANNSNTQ
-79 LPVWY
+79 LPIWY

-107 TFAVAAFSQRM
+107 TFAVAICSYRM

-138 LFILFTSNPFART
+138 LFIIFTSNPFSRT
-151 LPNFPIEGRD
+151 LPAFPIEGRD

-193 AALMSGRLDST
+193 AALLSGRLDSSFT
-204 FARFSRPWTLAAWVF
+204 RFARPWTMAAWFF
-219 LTLGIVLGSAWAY
+219 LTLGIMLGSAWAY

-251 MPWLVGTALMH
+251 MPWLVGTALIH
-262 SLSVTEQRASF
+262 SLSVTEQRATF
-273 KAWTLLLSICAF
+273 KAWSLLLSIFAF

-310 SRGMFILAFMVLVIG
+310 SRGLFILAFMVVVIG
-325 GSLLLFAVRG
+325 GSLLVFALRG

-347 SRESLL
+347 SRESML
-353 LGNNVLLIAA
+353 LGNNVILTAA

-370 TLLPLVHKQLGL
+370 TLLPLVHKQIGL
-382 GSISIGEPFFNT
+382 GTISIGEPFFNT
-394 MFTWLMAPFALLLG
+394 MFIALMVPFALLLG
-408 IGPLVRWGRDRPRKL
+408 IGPLVRWGRDRPAAIK
-423 KTLLI
+423 KLLI
-428 IAFVTTLVLSLL
+428 IATVLTVILSFALPLL
-440 LPWLFEDRIVAMTVV
+440 MEDRVEALTVV
-455 GLAMAC
+455 GLMMAC
-461 WIFVLAMSE
+461 WIAILAFAEM
-470 AYLRVS
+470 RVRIS
-476 RGTKLTASYWGMV
+476 KKIKLTPSYWGMV
-489 SGHVGLAV
+489 LAHLGLAV
-497 TIVGIAFSQNYSVE
+497 TIVGIAFSQNYSIE
-511 RDVRMKAGDSVSI
+511 RDVKMKPGDSISI
-524 HDYQFTFREVKDITG
+524 RAYTFVFNGVREADG
-539 PNYRGGVAIIGVTRD
+539 PNYQGVIGSISVKEKDKVIGVLM
-554 GKPEATLHAEKRF
+554 PEKRF
-567 YNSTSSMMTE
+567 YSVSRAVMTE

-595 LDNGAWAVRL
+595 VAKDTWTMRL
-605 YYKPFIRWIWAG
+605 YYKPFVRWIWSG
-617 GLLMALGGLFCLFDP
+617 GVLMAIGALFCLFDP
-632 RYRQRTRPRAAVQ
+632 RYRRRKLQGETA
-645 KNASE
+645 
-650 AV
+650 

>member
-1 MMPEIGNALLCLA
+1 MIPEIGSILLCLA
-14 LGVALLLSVYPL
+14 LGIAVLLSFYPL
-26 WGVARGDVRM
+26 WGVARND
-36 MASARP
+36 ARLMSSSRP
-42 FAWVLFICVMG
+42 LAWLLFLCVTG
-53 AFLILVNAFV
+53 AFLVLVNAFI
-63 VNDFTVTYV
+63 VNDFSVTYV
-72 ASNSNTQ
+72 ANNSNTQ
-79 LPVWY
+79 LPIWY
-84 RVAATWG
+84 RIAATWG

-107 TFAVAAFSQRM
+107 TFAVAIGSYRM

-138 LFILFTSNPFART
+138 LFIIFTSNPFSRT
-151 LPNFPIEGRD
+151 LPAFPIEGRD

-193 AALMSGRLDST
+193 AALLSGRLDSSFT
-204 FARFSRPWTLAAWVF
+204 RFARPWTMAAWFF
-219 LTLGIVLGSAWAY
+219 LTLGIMLGSAWAY

-251 MPWLVGTALMH
+251 MPWLVGTALIH
-262 SLSVTEQRASF
+262 SLSVTEQRATF
-273 KAWTLLLSICAF
+273 KAWSLLLSIFAF

-310 SRGMFILAFMVLVIG
+310 SRGLFILAFMVLVVG
-325 GSLLLFAVRG
+325 GSLLVFALRG

-347 SRESLL
+347 SRESML
-353 LGNNVLLIAA
+353 LGNNVILTAA

-370 TLLPLVHKQLGL
+370 TLLPLVHKQIGL
-382 GSISIGEPFFNT
+382 GTISIGEPFFNT
-394 MFTWLMAPFALLLG
+394 MFIALMVPFALLLG
-408 IGPLVRWGRDRPRKL
+408 IGPLVRWGRDRPAAIK
-423 KTLLI
+423 KMLI
-428 IAFVTTLVLSLL
+428 IATIMTLVLSFVLPLL
-440 LPWLFEDRIVAMTVV
+440 MEDRIEALTVV
-455 GLAMAC
+455 GLMMAC
-461 WIFVLAMSE
+461 WIAILAFAEMKVRISKKI
-470 AYLRVS
+470 
-476 RGTKLTASYWGMV
+476 KLTPSYWGMV
-489 SGHVGLAV
+489 LAHLGLAV

-511 RDVRMKAGDSVSI
+511 SDVKMKPGDSI
-524 HDYQFTFREVKDITG
+524 NIRAYTFTFNGVREADG
-539 PNYRGGVAIIGVTRD
+539 PNYQGVIGSISVTEK
-554 GKPEATLHAEKRF
+554 GKVVSILMPEKRF
-567 YNSTSSMMTE
+567 YNVSRAVMTE

-595 LDNGAWAVRL
+595 ISKSTWSMRL
-605 YYKPFIRWIWAG
+605 YYKPFVRWIWSG
-617 GLLMALGGLFCLFDP
+617 GVLMAVGALFCMFDP
-632 RYRQRTRPRAAVQ
+632 RYRRRKLQRETA
-645 KNASE
+645 
-650 AV
+650 

>member
-1 MMPEIGNALLCLA
+1 MIPEIGSVLLCLA
-14 LGVALLLSVYPL
+14 LGLAVLLSFYPL
-26 WGVARGDVRM
+26 WGVARNDARL
-36 MASARP
+36 MASSRP
-42 FAWVLFICVMG
+42 LAWLLFLCVTG
-53 AFLILVNAFV
+53 AFLVLVNAFV
-63 VNDFTVTYV
+63 VNDFSVTYV
-72 ASNSNTQ
+72 ANNSNTQ
-79 LPVWY
+79 LPIWY

-107 TFAVAAFSQRM
+107 TFAVAICSYRM

-138 LFILFTSNPFART
+138 LFIIFTSNPFSRT
-151 LPNFPIEGRD
+151 LPAFPIEGRD

-193 AALMSGRLDST
+193 AALLSGRLDSSFT
-204 FARFSRPWTLAAWVF
+204 RFARPWTMAAWFF
-219 LTLGIVLGSAWAY
+219 LTLGIMLGSAWAY

-251 MPWLVGTALMH
+251 MPWLVGTALIH
-262 SLSVTEQRASF
+262 SLSVTEQRATF
-273 KAWTLLLSICAF
+273 KAWSLLLSIFAF

-310 SRGMFILAFMVLVIG
+310 SRGLFILAFMVLVIG
-325 GSLLLFAVRG
+325 GSLLVFALRG

-347 SRESLL
+347 SRESML
-353 LGNNVLLIAA
+353 LGNNVILTAA

-370 TLLPLVHKQLGL
+370 TLLPLVHKQIGL
-382 GSISIGEPFFNT
+382 GTISIGEPFFNT
-394 MFTWLMAPFALLLG
+394 MFIALMVPFALLLG
-408 IGPLVRWGRDRPRKL
+408 IGPLVRWGRDRPAAIK
-423 KTLLI
+423 KLLI
-428 IAFVTTLVLSLL
+428 IATVLTVILSFA
-440 LPWLFEDRIVAMTVV
+440 LPILMEDRVEALTVV
-455 GLAMAC
+455 GLMMAC
-461 WIFVLAMSE
+461 WIAILAFAEM
-470 AYLRVS
+470 RVRIS
-476 RGTKLTASYWGMV
+476 KKIKLTPSYWGMV
-489 SGHVGLAV
+489 LAHLGLAV
-497 TIVGIAFSQNYSVE
+497 TIVGIAFSQNYSIE
-511 RDVRMKAGDSVSI
+511 RDVKMKPGDSISI
-524 HDYQFTFREVKDITG
+524 RAYTFVFNGVREADG
-539 PNYRGGVAIIGVTRD
+539 PNYQGVIGSISVKEKDKVIGVLM
-554 GKPEATLHAEKRF
+554 PEKRF
-567 YNSTSSMMTE
+567 YSVSRAVMTE

-595 LDNGAWAVRL
+595 IAKDTWTMRL
-605 YYKPFIRWIWAG
+605 YYKPFVRWIWSG
-617 GLLMALGGLFCLFDP
+617 GVLMAIGALFCLFDP
-632 RYRQRTRPRAAVQ
+632 RYRRRKLQGETA
-645 KNASE
+645 
-650 AV
+650 

>member
-1 MMPEIGNALLCLA
+1 MIPEIGSVLLCLA
-14 LGVALLLSVYPL
+14 LGLAVLLSFYPL
-26 WGVARGDVRM
+26 WGVARNDARL
-36 MASARP
+36 MASSRP
-42 FAWVLFICVMG
+42 LAWLLFLCVTG
-53 AFLILVNAFV
+53 AFLVLVNAFV
-63 VNDFTVTYV
+63 VNDFSVTYV
-72 ASNSNTQ
+72 ANNSNTQ
-79 LPVWY
+79 LPIWY

-107 TFAVAAFSQRM
+107 TFAVAICSYRM

-138 LFILFTSNPFART
+138 LFIIFTSNPFSRT
-151 LPNFPIEGRD
+151 LPAFPIEGRD

-193 AALMSGRLDST
+193 AALLSGRLDSSFT
-204 FARFSRPWTLAAWVF
+204 CFARPWTMAAWFF
-219 LTLGIVLGSAWAY
+219 LTLGIMLGSAWAY

-251 MPWLVGTALMH
+251 MPWLVGTALIH
-262 SLSVTEQRASF
+262 SLSVTEQRATF
-273 KAWTLLLSICAF
+273 KAWSLLLSIFAF

-310 SRGMFILAFMVLVIG
+310 SRGLFILAFMVLVIG
-325 GSLLLFAVRG
+325 GSLLVFALRG

-347 SRESLL
+347 SRESML
-353 LGNNVLLIAA
+353 LGNNVILTAA

-370 TLLPLVHKQLGL
+370 TLLPLVHKQIGL
-382 GSISIGEPFFNT
+382 GTISIGEPFFNT
-394 MFTWLMAPFALLLG
+394 MFIALMVPFALLLG
-408 IGPLVRWGRDRPRKL
+408 IGPLVRWGRDRPAAIK
-423 KTLLI
+423 KLLI
-428 IAFVTTLVLSLL
+428 IATVLTVILSFALPLL
-440 LPWLFEDRIVAMTVV
+440 MEDRVEALTVV
-455 GLAMAC
+455 GLMMAC
-461 WIFVLAMSE
+461 WIAILAFAEM
-470 AYLRVS
+470 RVRIS
-476 RGTKLTASYWGMV
+476 KKIKLTPSYWGMV
-489 SGHVGLAV
+489 LAHLGLAV
-497 TIVGIAFSQNYSVE
+497 TIVGIAFSQNYSIE
-511 RDVRMKAGDSVSI
+511 RDVKMKPGDSISI
-524 HDYQFTFREVKDITG
+524 RAYTFVFNGVKEADG
-539 PNYRGGVAIIGVTRD
+539 PNYQGVIGSISVKEKDKVIGVLM
-554 GKPEATLHAEKRF
+554 PEKRF
-567 YNSTSSMMTE
+567 YSVSRAVMTE

-595 LDNGAWAVRL
+595 VAKDTWTMRL
-605 YYKPFIRWIWAG
+605 YYKPFVRWIWSG
-617 GLLMALGGLFCLFDP
+617 GVLMAIGALFCLFDP
-632 RYRQRTRPRAAVQ
+632 RYRRRKLQGETA
-645 KNASE
+645 
-650 AV
+650 